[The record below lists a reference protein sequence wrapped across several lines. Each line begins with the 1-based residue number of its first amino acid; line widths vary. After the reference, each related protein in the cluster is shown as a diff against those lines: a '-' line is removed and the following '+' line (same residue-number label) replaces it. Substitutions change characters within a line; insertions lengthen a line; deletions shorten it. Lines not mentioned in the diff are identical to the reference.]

1 MNKRL
6 IYHGSYIKIEHP
18 LVNVGRQDLD
28 FGRGFYTTDLREQ
41 AVKWAR
47 IIQQRR
53 NTSTSP
59 ILNTY
64 EIDMDVVEE
73 KGFKQLYFEKYDL
86 DWLEF
91 IVKNR
96 RGENLW
102 TAFDIIEGGIANDS
116 VIDTVDAYMSGLIDG
131 STALGKLMY
140 NKPNN
145 QICILNQNIIEKC
158 VRFLGAETINI

>member
-6 IYHGSYIKIEHP
+6 LYNGSYIKVEHP
-18 LVNVGRQDLD
+18 LVYVGRQDLD

-41 AVKWAR
+41 VVKWAR

-53 NTSTSP
+53 NTSAKP
-59 ILNTY
+59 IPNIY

-86 DWLEF
+86 DWL
-91 IVKNR
+91 V
-96 RGENLW
+96 
-102 TAFDIIEGGIANDS
+102 
-116 VIDTVDAYMSGLIDG
+116 
-131 STALGKLMY
+131 MY

-158 VRFLGAETINI
+158 VRFVESETINI

>member
-6 IYHGSYIKIEHP
+6 LYHGSYIKVEHP
-18 LVNVGRQDLD
+18 LVYVGRQDLD

-53 NTSTSP
+53 NTSAKP
-59 ILNTY
+59 ILNIY

-86 DWLEF
+86 DWL
-91 IVKNR
+91 V
-96 RGENLW
+96 
-102 TAFDIIEGGIANDS
+102 
-116 VIDTVDAYMSGLIDG
+116 
-131 STALGKLMY
+131 MY

-145 QICILNQNIIEKC
+145 QICILNQKIIDKC
-158 VRFLGAETINI
+158 VRFVGAEIINF

>member
-53 NTSTSP
+53 IGEGDGLQS
-59 ILNTY
+59 
-64 EIDMDVVEE
+64 
-73 KGFKQLYFEKYDL
+73 QLPL
-86 DWLEF
+86 SGQ
-91 IVKNR
+91 R
-96 RGENLW
+96 RG
-102 TAFDIIEGGIANDS
+102 TAVHAGDMQFSLQQG
-116 VIDTVDAYMSGLIDG
+116 
-131 STALGKLMY
+131 
-140 NKPNN
+140 
-145 QICILNQNIIEKC
+145 
-158 VRFLGAETINI
+158 